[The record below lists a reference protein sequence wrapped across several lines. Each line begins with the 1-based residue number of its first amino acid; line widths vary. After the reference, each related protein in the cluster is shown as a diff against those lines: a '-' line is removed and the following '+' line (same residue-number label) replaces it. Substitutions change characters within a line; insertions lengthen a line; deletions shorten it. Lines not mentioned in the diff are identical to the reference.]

1 MASASTW
8 TRVIAHVDLDQFYA
22 AVEVLDFPELK
33 GKPVIVGGRPD
44 SRGVVSTASYEARK
58 FGVHSAM
65 SSAQAAR
72 LCPQGIWRTPRM
84 ERYAE
89 KSREVHAVF
98 ERFTDQI
105 EPLSLDEAFLDLTG
119 SVRLFGSP
127 EELGR
132 KIKEGIKQET
142 GLIASAGV
150 AESKFLAKIAS
161 DLRKPDGLVI
171 VPPGQ
176 KAAQG
181 FLAPLPISRI
191 FGVGPKFAERL
202 DMLGL
207 KLIRDVT
214 QADLKWLKARLGE
227 ESAMH
232 LWNLAHGIDLRPV
245 ESRERAKSIGR
256 ENTFSQDLRD
266 FGAMEREL
274 LGFAD
279 EVASRLRASGLRC
292 YGVTLKVKFGDFT
305 SITRAASFDEP
316 TDLAEPLH
324 QAAVKMLREK
334 VNFGNQGARLLGI
347 SANRLVGAG
356 EVTDSLFKDEKGERR
371 RKAADAVDK
380 LRAKFGDAAVTRGR
394 LLEERQKTTGTPND
408 KLKPF

>member
-1 MASASTW
+1 MVSTPPW

-58 FGVHSAM
+58 FGVRSAM
-65 SSAQAAR
+65 ASAQAAR
-72 LCPQGIWRTPRM
+72 LCPQAIWRKPRM

-89 KSREVHAVF
+89 KSHEVHAVF
-98 ERFTDQI
+98 DQFTDQI
-105 EPLSLDEAFLDLTG
+105 EPLSLDEAFLELTG
-119 SVRLFGSP
+119 SVRLFGTP
-127 EELGR
+127 EQLGQ
-132 KIKEGIKQET
+132 KIKDRIQQET

-161 DLRKPDGLVI
+161 DLKKPDGLVI

-176 KAAQG
+176 PAAQA

-202 DMLGL
+202 EVLGL

-214 QADLKWLKARLGE
+214 AADLKWLKARLGE

-232 LWNLAHGIDLRPV
+232 LWNLAHGIDERPV

-256 ENTFSQDLRD
+256 ENTFAEDLRD
-266 FGAMEREL
+266 YAVMEREL

-279 EVASRLRASGLRC
+279 EVASRLRASKLRC
-292 YGVTLKVKFGDFT
+292 LGVTLKVKFGDFT
-305 SITRAASFDEP
+305 VITRAASFEEA

-324 QAAVKMLREK
+324 QASVKMLREK

-347 SANRLVGAG
+347 SATRLVKAG
-356 EVTDSLFKDEKGERR
+356 ETTDSLFKDEKGERR

-380 LRAKFGDAAVTRGR
+380 LRAKFGDEAIKRGR

-408 KLKPF
+408 RIKPK